1 MTRLRNLSAEEVRRF
16 IWIFYSVGIIGLG
29 MPWTRTFFTCLIPLN
44 FLVAFVILIITDRSD
59 LKKLLPFAVAVFI
72 LGYAIEAFGVNTGI
86 IFGDYSYGK
95 SLGPKLFGTPVII
108 GWNWLMLVYCTTRI
122 ASGMT
127 SNRYFISFLATVLMV
142 IYDMALESPAGIL
155 DMWNWDWSHVP
166 MQNFLAWF
174 IIAWIFNGA
183 LQIHKIKIENQ
194 VAGTLFAAQLLFF
207 LFLNLVFYVE
217 QTFSLW

>member
-1 MTRLRNLSAEEVRRF
+1 MTRLRNLSAEEVRKF
-16 IWIFYSVGIIGLG
+16 IWVFYSVGIIGIG
-29 MPWTRTFFTCLIPLN
+29 IPWSRNFFTCLIPLN
-44 FLVAFVILIITDRSD
+44 FLVAFVVLIITDRSD
-59 LKKLLPFAVAVFI
+59 LKRLLPFAVAVFV
-72 LGYAIEAFGVNTGI
+72 LGFIIEAFGVNTGI

-127 SNRYFISFLATVLMV
+127 ANRYFISFLATVLMV

-155 DMWNWDWSHVP
+155 DMWNWDWSNVP

-183 LQIHKIKIENQ
+183 LQIRRIKIENQ
-194 VAGTLFAAQLLFF
+194 VAGTLYTAQLLFF